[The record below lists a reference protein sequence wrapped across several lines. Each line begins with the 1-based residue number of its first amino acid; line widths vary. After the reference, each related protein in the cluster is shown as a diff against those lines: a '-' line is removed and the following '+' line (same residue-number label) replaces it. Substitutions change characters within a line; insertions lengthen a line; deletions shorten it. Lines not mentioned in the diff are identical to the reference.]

1 MRKDYKNRESGR
13 RLILDNPN
21 LLTISPETIDANVQF
36 LYGLG
41 IDYYNASLLRTT
53 PKLKRSKMA
62 WMLRE
67 LFDYEIL
74 NENQKRDAI
83 YSLYEF
89 LRDNSSI
96 LKKSISYMEKNK
108 ERLKEKASDYKKP
121 FLYFSF

>member
-1 MRKDYKNRESGR
+1 LRKDYKNRESGR